1 MVIREN
7 ILYCSRC
14 YYCKNRGKK
23 GQKLDEVF
31 QLFSYSISVALSE
44 AAPTYLSL
52 IRSTGTLHCAAHTKP
67 QGSFFNNPLLNGQ
80 SNSFMVLL
88 WCKSGK

>member
-1 MVIREN
+1 MVAHQKRLVRREN

-23 GQKLDEVF
+23 RQKLDVVF

-67 QGSFFNNPLLNGQ
+67 QGSFQQPTTQ
-80 SNSFMVLL
+80 
-88 WCKSGK
+88 WAK